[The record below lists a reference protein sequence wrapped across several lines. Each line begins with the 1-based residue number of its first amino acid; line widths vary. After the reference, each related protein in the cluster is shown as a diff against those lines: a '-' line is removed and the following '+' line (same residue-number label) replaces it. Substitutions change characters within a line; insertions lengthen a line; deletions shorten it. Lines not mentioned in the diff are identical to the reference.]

1 MPDQSGGMSLARP
14 LPIADTIH
22 RGRVIDHR
30 NGYDVI
36 ACTTCGFRHV
46 VPLPSPEAQAEE
58 YAENYYTGEKPDYL
72 KHAAEDA
79 EWLKLMHRD
88 RLEII
93 RGHLPG
99 SIQTPTL
106 IDIGCGPGFFLDAAR
121 ELGFAAHGIEP
132 SRQAS
137 AFARERGHSI
147 TNAMFDAQLA
157 ATLAQADAVTMTNVL
172 EHVADPAALLE
183 AAITCLRPG
192 GILMVAVPNDYSPL
206 QLAARDGMGM
216 APWWIAPPHHLNYF
230 DFASLSA
237 LCARLGQEL
246 LEATTNFP
254 MELFL
259 LMGDDYSRDGTLGRV
274 LHGKRKSVDLALE
287 RAGLAHVRQRLYAA
301 LAGAG
306 IGREAVVISRKP
318 IH

>member
-1 MPDQSGGMSLARP
+1 MRRQSEVMSLARP
-14 LPIADTIH
+14 LPQTDTIH

-36 ACTTCGFRHV
+36 ACGHCGFRHV
-46 VPLPSPEAQAEE
+46 MPLPSPEAQAEE

-79 EWLKLMHRD
+79 AWLKLMHRD

-93 RGHLPG
+93 RSHLPA
-99 SIQTPTL
+99 SIDTPAL

-121 ELGFAAHGIEP
+121 ETGFAARGIEP

-137 AFARERGHSI
+137 AFARERGHDI
-147 TNAMFDAQLA
+147 TNAMFDVQLA
-157 ATLAQADAVTMTNVL
+157 ASLAPADAVTMTNVL
-172 EHVADPAALLE
+172 EHVADPVAMLD
-183 AAITCLRPG
+183 AAISCLKPG

-206 QLAARDGMGM
+206 QLAARDGMSLS
-216 APWWIAPPHHLNYF
+216 PWWIAPPHHLNYF

-237 LCARLGQEL
+237 LCARLGQEI

-259 LMGDDYSRDGTLGRV
+259 LMGDDYTRDGTLGRA

-301 LAGAG
+301 LASAG
-306 IGREAVVISRKP
+306 IGREAVVFCRKP
-318 IH
+318 AN